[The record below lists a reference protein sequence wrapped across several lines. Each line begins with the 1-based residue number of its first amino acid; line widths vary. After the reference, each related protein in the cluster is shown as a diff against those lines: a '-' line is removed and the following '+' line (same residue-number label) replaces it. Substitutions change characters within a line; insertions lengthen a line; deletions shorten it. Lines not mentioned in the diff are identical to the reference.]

1 MSAAWNLQLR
11 SDPIPNE
18 PEAMRMAGKSENSMT
33 DRAASMAHDT
43 TDRAAEMAHD
53 TVDRVADVADD
64 AEKQLRKAAGR
75 KMKQARQVQDD
86 MLEAVDDKLGKVDSY
101 VKENPFTAV
110 GIAFAVGAI
119 VSALIRR

>member
-1 MSAAWNLQLR
+1 MAA
-11 SDPIPNE
+11 
-18 PEAMRMAGKSENSMT
+18 KSENSIT

-64 AEKQLRKAAGR
+64 AEKQVRKAAAR
-75 KMKQARQVQDD
+75 KMKQARALQDD
-86 MLEAVDDKLGKVDSY
+86 VLEAVDDKLGRVDSY
-101 VKENPFTAV
+101 VKENPFTSV

-119 VSALIRR
+119 VSAVLRR

>member
-1 MSAAWNLQLR
+1 
-11 SDPIPNE
+11 
-18 PEAMRMAGKSENSMT
+18 MAGKSENSMT
-33 DRAASMAHDT
+33 DRAASMVHDT